1 MAHKVEGLAYKIAEA
16 LGSSSAPDAGGNFM
30 CSCPAHDDQTPSFA
44 IRDGDTGLLCHCFAG
59 CSYADIMAALQKQGL
74 LPEGVSIG
82 ADDINGATVKAESD
96 IKVDGAAP
104 EAPEASDGGDETDEA
119 EEAAEDPAEAAT
131 KARAEEKAKKLA
143 AGRAKFSSVWQALDT
158 KSALHQTVDSYCDW
172 RGVARFETPPAW
184 LRYTPSGL
192 HAGKDKNGAR
202 FDQFFPMLRIAG
214 VNPTTGELYGAQ
226 REYLAYGG
234 RGFAP
239 VDKKERKKTESGT
252 SLKGAVAKIA
262 EPVEGEFL
270 LVGEGWTTVKTVME
284 ATGLPGWSVFGA
296 YGLTSFDPP
305 DNVKAILFLGENDT
319 DAKNAKALAVICPKL
334 FERGIKIGVAKPP
347 PGLSDFNELVRERDD
362 KTRLHGNVE
371 AGLKVV
377 SDIIEKAKTKAR
389 VKDETA
395 ASAPGAA
402 MPPIDL
408 PGMDGEDDA
417 KSFSMTANGLFRGR
431 MFVCGPFEVVAQSRI
446 ITDGK
451 ATDWGLRIRFK
462 NPDGAVIEEPI
473 AARDLY
479 GEPMRLAAEL
489 ASLGMD
495 INNSAAAKS
504 ALAAYLGS
512 VKVKDRVLIATR
524 TGWITA
530 HGKPAFVLPGQ
541 TIGAG
546 SERVAM
552 TGDGRTVV
560 YAQAGTLAEW
570 KQHIGNPA
578 GAHLLLQFGIA
589 AALAT
594 TLLQMSGG
602 ESGGFHL
609 HEFSSKGKTTAQQV
623 AASCWGS
630 GALNGG
636 FIRRWRATANHLE
649 ATFAAASDTCLILDE
664 ISQLGY
670 GELAAVIY
678 TLTGGIGKGRLRSDA
693 TVRTPYSWRTLLLSS
708 GETPIAS
715 RIDEDR
721 YQKGGRSKEL
731 RGGATVRVID
741 IPADRKFGAFDRP
754 ADEPAFNPAAF
765 AERMQEMAAIYHGT
779 AGPAFVK
786 ALMEAETS
794 EAAVREAVNNFIA
807 SVFGDASNDEGQSR
821 RVARRFAL
829 VAVAGVM
836 AIGAGIVDWDPD
848 AFAEGVRGL
857 FRDWA
862 RARGDEGSIEAGQ
875 ILAQARLFWARYGE
889 SRFDEVEPSDLGHER
904 PAGERAG
911 YRRDEP
917 DGRRWY
923 VFPQV
928 WSEIFHGVG
937 QQAAGVLVERGI
949 LERGTEKDRAT
960 KKVQLGALKR
970 QHFYVINQKI
980 FEGWDEPDTPPSHE
994 SEKEG

>member
-1 MAHKVEGLAYKIAEA
+1 MAHKVEDLAYKIAEA
-16 LGSSSAPDAGGNFM
+16 LGSSLAPDAGGNFM

-44 IRDGDTGLLCHCFAG
+44 IRDSDTGLLCHCFAG
-59 CSYADIMAALQKQGL
+59 CGYADIMAALQKQGL
-74 LPEGVSIG
+74 LPEGLSIG

-252 SLKGAVAKIA
+252 SLTGAVAKIA

-284 ATGLPGWSVFGA
+284 ATGLPGWSVFGTS
-296 YGLTSFDPP
+296 GLTSFDPP
-305 DNVKAILFLGENDT
+305 DTVKAILFLAENDA
-319 DAKNAKALAVICPKL
+319 DGKNAKALAVICPKL

-362 KTRLHGNVE
+362 KTRLHGTVE

-377 SDIIEKAKTKAR
+377 SDIIEKAKIKAR

-395 ASAPGAA
+395 AAAPGAA

-451 ATDWGLRIRFK
+451 ATDWGLRVRFK

-479 GEPMRLAAEL
+479 GEPMRLSAEL

-495 INNSAAAKS
+495 INNTAAAKS
-504 ALAAYLGS
+504 ALASYLGS
-512 VKVKDRVLIATR
+512 VKVKDRALITTR
-524 TGWITA
+524 TGWSVV
-530 HGKPAFVLPGQ
+530 HGKPVFVLPQQ
-541 TIGAG
+541 TIGTVR
-546 SERVAM
+546 ERVVLA
-552 TGDGRTVV
+552 GDGRTVV
-560 YAQAGTLAEW
+560 YAQAGTLDEW

-578 GAHLLLQFGIA
+578 GAHLLLQFGVACAFA
-589 AALAT
+589 A

-609 HEFSSKGKTTAQQV
+609 HEFSSKGKTTVQQV
-623 AASCWGS
+623 AASVWGS

-636 FIRRWRATANHLE
+636 FIRRWRATANSLE

-664 ISQLGY
+664 MSQAGY
-670 GELAAVIY
+670 GEVSAIVY
-678 TLTGGIGKGRLRSDA
+678 SVTGEVGKGRLRADA
-693 TVRTPYSWRTLLLSS
+693 TSRASYSWRTIVLSS
-708 GETPIAS
+708 GETAS
-715 RIDEDR
+715 AARLDEDR
-721 YQKGGRSKEL
+721 HQKSGRSRDL
-731 RGGATVRVID
+731 RGGATVRFID
-741 IPADRKFGAFDRP
+741 IPADREFGAFDQP
-754 ADEPAFNPAAF
+754 ASEPNFNPAAF
-765 AERMQEMAAIYHGT
+765 AERMQELAATYYGV

-786 ALMEAETS
+786 SLLDEKVS
-794 EAAVREAVNNFIA
+794 AAVVRQNVNDVIA
-807 SVFGDASNDEGQSR
+807 HMFVDASNDEGQAR

-829 VAVAGVM
+829 VAVAGRM
-836 AIGAGIVDWDPD
+836 AIGAGIVDWDAD
-848 AFAEGVRGL
+848 AFLEGICEL
-857 FRDWA
+857 FDGWVA
-862 RARGDEGSIEAGQ
+862 ARGDGGSIEEAQ
-875 ILAQARLFWARYGE
+875 ILSRARLFWARYGE
-889 SRFDEVEPSDLGHER
+889 SRFDEVEPSDLGRER
-904 PAGERAG
+904 PVGERAG
-911 YRRDEP
+911 YKQDEP

-928 WSEIFHGVG
+928 WGEIF
-937 QQAAGVLVERGI
+937 AGVNRKAAMVLAARGI
-949 LERGTEKDRAT
+949 LERGSEKDRPT
-960 KKVQLGALKR
+960 KRVQLGRLKR
-970 QHFYVINQKI
+970 QNFYVINQKI
-980 FEGWDEPDTPPSHE
+980 FEGWDEAETPCE
-994 SEKEG
+994 QTREN